1 MRCALPSSRV
11 RSAHRLQPFSS
22 DPRRTCVQ
30 VPASAEGEA
39 AEAEGV
45 LGAAGAASAAPE
57 QATAHPPAPER
68 VEQQLEQQLECPRDQ
83 AKSHGSLSRRGGVV
97 CGSWA

>member
-57 QATAHPPAPER
+57 HAPVESSSLGAQLMMSLPWTA
-68 VEQQLEQQLECPRDQ
+68 
-83 AKSHGSLSRRGGVV
+83 G
-97 CGSWA
+97 